1 MYIDADTQSLV
12 FKAPDPLMIRDL
24 LSKSRVINHP
34 DYNIQVKHTL
44 EATKVLR
51 NVGIEVPGPMIRE
64 YNWPGRFTPFDHQ
77 YTMADFYT
85 MHRRCFN
92 LSEMGT
98 GKTAS
103 TLWAAD
109 YLMNT
114 KRIRK
119 VLILSPLSTME
130 RVWKKNIFEILM
142 HRSCAVVHGS
152 RERRLDIL
160 NFDVDF
166 YILNHDGV
174 SITDVNREINHRPD
188 IDLIVVDEGSMFRN
202 GSTHKYKMLRKMLR
216 DDQRV
221 WWITGTPC
229 PTEPT
234 DAWAQAQIVSPSR
247 VPKFF
252 GQFRRMTMYNVSQF
266 KWVPRAD
273 GFEHAYNALQPA
285 IRFLKKDCLDLPSV
299 TETERQ
305 AKLTDA
311 QVKAFKQMK
320 EVMQAEASTT
330 TITAVNAAD
339 KINKLRQILCGVIKD
354 PVSGDYIVIDHHPR
368 AEALAEV
375 IESASAKVY
384 VMVPFKGIVYAL
396 KKFLD
401 KRWAKTHQWGV
412 EIVNGDVPRKK
423 RDDIF
428 TRFAEEKDPKVLLC
442 HPKVMAHGLDFT
454 VADVCALYAPIYSN
468 DEFEQGIE
476 RMNRA
481 GQKLPMTIAKIGAH
495 PLDWQIYKML
505 DTKRVTQESILKLF
519 NEVIQ

>member
-1 MYIDADTQSLV
+1 MFVDADTQSLV
-12 FKAPDPLMIRDL
+12 FKAQDPFMIRDL
-24 LSKSRVINHP
+24 LSKSRIIDHP

-44 EATKVLR
+44 EAAKVLR
-51 NVGIEVPGPMIRE
+51 NIGIEAPGPIMRE
-64 YNWPGRFTPFDHQ
+64 YSWPGKFTPFDHQ
-77 YTMADFYT
+77 YKMADFYT

-98 GKTAS
+98 GKTAP

-114 KRIRK
+114 RRVRK
-119 VLILSPLSTME
+119 VLILSPISTMD

-142 HRSCAVVHGS
+142 HRSCVILHGS
-152 RERRLDIL
+152 RERRLEML
-160 NFDVDF
+160 QFDVDF

-174 SITDVNREINHRPD
+174 SIKDVNREINHRPD
-188 IDLIVVDEGSMFRN
+188 IDLVIVDEGSMFRN

-216 DDQRV
+216 DDQRL
-221 WWITGTPC
+221 WWLTGTPC

-234 DAWAQAQIVSPSR
+234 DAWAQAQLVSPR
-247 VPKFF
+247 LVPKFF
-252 GQFRRMTMYNVSQF
+252 GQFRRMTMYNVSTF
-266 KWVPRAD
+266 KWVARTD

-285 IRFLKKDCLDLPSV
+285 IRFLKKDCLDLPEV

-311 QVKAFKQMK
+311 QRKAFKEMK
-320 EVMQAEASTT
+320 EVMQAEAKTT
-330 TITAVNAAD
+330 MITAVNAAD

-354 PVSGDYIVIDHHPR
+354 PITGEYIVIDHQPR
-368 AEALAEV
+368 AEALAEI
-375 IESASAKVY
+375 IEQASAKVY

-396 KKFLD
+396 KKYLS
-401 KRWAKTHQWGV
+401 KRWSV

-428 TRFAEEKDPKVLLC
+428 TRFSEEKDPKVLLC

-454 VADVCALYAPIYSN
+454 VADVCVLYAPIYSN

-495 PLDWQIYKML
+495 PLDWQIYNML
-505 DTKRVTQESILKLF
+505 NARRTTQENILKLF